1 MNKLKISEKNKMYVE
16 ITTLQ
21 KVIERCQKSDE
32 DLRNG
37 LIKDPEYIDKKLK
50 ENELKIVQSSEKIL
64 QLKEKI
70 EKLNNGELDDE
81 IVREVSK
88 NTQKVSKEL
97 EDKKKKD
104 LVSKK
109 EISENHI
116 LTQKVWKEVKNEDYI
131 YKQKTY
137 DMQKGYERFKSIDIP
152 EYMREKLD
160 NMPSNKGYIFRCVWF
175 FGALPLE
182 GNKYPLVMFE
192 KQGEARITHEIYED
206 VHYVYSKNGDQRRRL
221 VDTINRPKKLNF

>member
-160 NMPSNKGYIFRCVWF
+160 NMPSNRGYIF
-175 FGALPLE
+175 
-182 GNKYPLVMFE
+182 
-192 KQGEARITHEIYED
+192 
-206 VHYVYSKNGDQRRRL
+206 
-221 VDTINRPKKLNF
+221 